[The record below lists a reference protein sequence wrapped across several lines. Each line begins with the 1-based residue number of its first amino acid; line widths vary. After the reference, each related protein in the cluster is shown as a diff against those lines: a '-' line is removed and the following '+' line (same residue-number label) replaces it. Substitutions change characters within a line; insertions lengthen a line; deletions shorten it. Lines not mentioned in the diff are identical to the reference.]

1 MTVWKRIIWWRQIVY
16 IVTFKLVIHLLAFP
30 YVTSTGFGGD
40 SYYRLYKDTRASGA
54 PRWSSATTLYH
65 RFISLQT
72 HPVAAFM
79 HAPCIVTALTSSRLE
94 NFNCSSACKSKL
106 TIATLAVC
114 DLISFPLSVGAPQVD
129 FKEVQRNRLLLLLL
143 FCFSCFVRARS
154 FSHLYIFKLTL

>member
-1 MTVWKRIIWWRQIVY
+1 MTVWKRIIWWRHIVY

-40 SYYRLYKDTRASGA
+40 SYYRLYKDTRVSGA
-54 PRWSSATTLYH
+54 PRWSSATSLYH
-65 RFISLQT
+65 RFISFISLQT

-79 HAPCIVTALTSSRLE
+79 HAPCIVTALMSSQLE

-129 FKEVQRNRLLLLLL
+129 FKEVQREAESFVVVVL
-143 FCFSCFVRARS
+143 FFLRCPSTQLFP
-154 FSHLYIFKLTL
+154 LIYI